1 MLVEKAGGN
10 REEAEKGRQS
20 CGLLMAAKPT
30 VVRLRLSQGLPTVK
44 PQGLKGGRAARP
56 VLIL

>member
-1 MLVEKAGGN
+1 MLAEKAGGN
-10 REEAEKGRQS
+10 REEAEKS